1 VLKSTGI
8 LSKSNLKGFI
18 LVGGAGA
25 LAAGAY
31 EIFCPKATLW
41 GKVLTHGSK
50 NVSAIS
56 LVFDQSPNPLTE
68 PICKRLHEL
77 EIPAAFFIEGKRVR
91 NNPRA
96 TRSMQSFEIGI
107 HGETYRS
114 LIFQNKIEL
123 RHMLKPCLT
132 LASDIQGR
140 ASCFLMPPY
149 GWKDLRLVR
158 MARELGLFV
167 VNPSL
172 KLRWC
177 KGVLFSTSV
186 ESILTHAGPGDIILV
201 KNDPLRSPPEPLF
214 IELLT
219 LLIIGLKDKGLRIW
233 GLSPLLR
240 RH

>member
-1 VLKSTGI
+1 MPKSTGI
-8 LSKSNLKGFI
+8 LSKSNLKRFI
-18 LVGGAGA
+18 LAGGAGA

-41 GKVLTHGSK
+41 GRVLTHGSK
-50 NVSAIS
+50 NVPAIS

-68 PICKRLHEL
+68 PICKRLHKL
-77 EIPAAFFIEGKRVR
+77 EIPATFFIEGKRAR
-91 NNPRA
+91 SNPRA
-96 TRSMQSFEIGI
+96 TRFLQSFEIGI

-132 LASDIQGR
+132 LAGDIQGR
-140 ASCFLMPPY
+140 ASCFLMPPH
-149 GWKDLRLVR
+149 GWKNLRLVR
-158 MARELGLFV
+158 IARELGLSV

-172 KLRWC
+172 KLRWRE
-177 KGVLFSTSV
+177 GVLYNTPV
-186 ESILTHAGPGDIILV
+186 ERILTHVSPGDIILV

-219 LLIIGLKDKGLRIW
+219 LLIIGLKDKGLSIW

-240 RH
+240 RY